1 MRLVRLGALAIVL
14 SLAVAQPAA
23 AIGPG
28 QSGDHA
34 PLYSRSLGDSLA
46 AGVQPIGDPANLYRT
61 DQGYADQLFAMAREW
76 HPNLEL
82 VKLGCP
88 GETTG
93 TMIDGG
99 ICAYDHGSQLDEAVA
114 FLHAHGK
121 FVAFVS
127 IDIGFN
133 DFPCQTGLEC
143 LPPGAAT
150 IGRNLPTILGALRE
164 AAGPETPIV
173 GATIY
178 DPFLAY
184 WLTGPE
190 GQALAQ
196 LSVSAAIVPLNQML
210 TGIYG
215 AAGMPVADVEGAF
228 STTDFTTMVQLPPF
242 GEVPLNVARLCQWTW
257 VCAPAPLGPDNHA
270 NVAGYHAMAEA
281 FAAVLKPGP

>member
-34 PLYSRSLGDSLA
+34 PLYYLSLGDSLA

-99 ICAYDHGSQLDEAVA
+99 ICAYDHGSQLDEAVN

-196 LSVSAAIVPLNQML
+196 LSVSAAIVPLNRML

-215 AAGMPVADVEGAF
+215 QAGMPVADVEGAF
-228 STTDFTTMVQLPPF
+228 STTDFTTMVPLPPL
-242 GEVPLNVARLCQWTW
+242 GNVPLNVARLCQWTW

-270 NVAGYHAMAEA
+270 NALGYHAMAEA
-281 FAAVLKPGP
+281 FAAVLRPRA

>member
-1 MRLVRLGALAIVL
+1 MRLIRLGVLALVS

-28 QSGDHA
+28 SSGDHA
-34 PLYSRSLGDSLA
+34 PLYYLSLGDSLA

-61 DQGYADQLFAMAREW
+61 DEGYADQLYAMAREW
-76 HPNLEL
+76 YPNLRL

-88 GETTG
+88 GETTA

-99 ICAYDHGSQLDEAVA
+99 ICAYKHGSQLDEAVA

-127 IDIGFN
+127 IDIGSN
-133 DFPCQTGLEC
+133 DFPCQTGLSC
-143 LPPGAAT
+143 LTPGAST
-150 IGRNLPTILGALRE
+150 IAQNLPTILGALRG
-164 AAGPETPIV
+164 AARPETPIV

-190 GQALAQ
+190 GQAFAQ
-196 LSVSAAIVPLNQML
+196 LSVFAAIVPLNGL
-210 TGIYG
+210 LAKIYG
-215 AAGMPVADVEGAF
+215 DAGMPVADVQGAF
-228 STTDFTTMVQLPPF
+228 STTDFTTMVPLPPF
-242 GEVPLNVARLCQWTW
+242 GLVPLNVVRLCQWTW
-257 VCAPAPLGPDNHA
+257 VCAPAPNNHA
-270 NVAGYHAMAEA
+270 NAAGYHAMAEA
-281 FAAVLKPGP
+281 FAAVLRPHV

>member
-14 SLAVAQPAA
+14 SLAIAQPAA

-34 PLYSRSLGDSLA
+34 PLYYLSLGDSLA
-46 AGVQPIGDPANLYRT
+46 AGVQPIGVSANLYRS

-76 HPNLEL
+76 YPNLEL

-99 ICAYDHGSQLDEAVA
+99 ICAYDHGSQLDEAVS

-190 GQALAQ
+190 GQALAR
-196 LSVSAAIVPLNQML
+196 LSVAAAIVPLNQML
-210 TGIYG
+210 TGIYSQ
-215 AAGMPVADVEGAF
+215 AGMPVADVEGAF
-228 STTDFTTMVQLPPF
+228 STTDFTTMEPLPPF
-242 GEVPLNVARLCQWTW
+242 GEVPRNVARLCQWTW
-257 VCAPAPLGPDNHA
+257 VCAPAPFGPDNHA
-270 NVAGYHAMAEA
+270 NALGYHAMAEA
-281 FAAVLKPGP
+281 FAAVLRPRT

>member
-1 MRLVRLGALAIVL
+1 V
-14 SLAVAQPAA
+14 STLAVAQPAA

-28 QSGDHA
+28 SSGDHA
-34 PLYSRSLGDSLA
+34 PLYYLSLGDSLA
-46 AGVQPIGDPANLYRT
+46 AGVQPTGDPANLYRT
-61 DQGYADQLFAMAREW
+61 DEGYADQLYAMAREW
-76 HPNLEL
+76 YPNLRL

-88 GETTG
+88 GETTA

-99 ICAYDHGSQLDEAVA
+99 ICAYAHGSQLDEAKA

-127 IDIGFN
+127 IDIGSN

-150 IGRNLPTILGALRE
+150 IAQNLPTILATLRA
-164 AAGPETPIV
+164 AAGPRTPIA

-196 LSVSAAIVPLNQML
+196 LSVAAAIVPLNGLL
-210 TGIYG
+210 TKTYG
-215 AAGMPVADVEGAF
+215 DAGMPVADVQGAF
-228 STTDFTTMVQLPPF
+228 STTDFATMVPLPPF
-242 GEVPLNVARLCQWTW
+242 GLVPLNVVRLCQWTW
-257 VCAPAPLGPDNHA
+257 VCAPTPLGPDNHA
-270 NVAGYHAMAEA
+270 NAAGYHAMAEA
-281 FAAVLKPGP
+281 FATVLKP

>member
-1 MRLVRLGALAIVL
+1 MRLVRFGALALVL
-14 SLAVAQPAA
+14 SLAFAQPAA

-28 QSGDHA
+28 RSGDHA
-34 PLYSRSLGDSLA
+34 PLYYLSLGDSLA

-76 HPNLEL
+76 YPNLRL

-99 ICAYDHGSQLDEAVA
+99 ICAYDHGSQLDEAVR

-133 DFPCQTGLEC
+133 DFPCQTDVKC
-143 LPPGAAT
+143 LDPGVAT
-150 IGRNLPTILGALRE
+150 IGGNLPTILGALRE

-184 WLTGPE
+184 WLRGPE

-196 LSVSAAIVPLNQML
+196 LSVPAAIVPLNGML

-215 AAGMPVADVEGAF
+215 KAGMPVADVEGAF
-228 STTDFTTMVQLPPF
+228 STTDFTTMEPLAPF

-257 VCAPAPLGPDNHA
+257 LCAPAPFGPDNHA
-270 NVAGYHAMAEA
+270 NALGYHAMAEA
-281 FAAVLKPGP
+281 FAAVLQPRG

>member
-1 MRLVRLGALAIVL
+1 MRLIRLGALAMIL
-14 SLAVAQPAA
+14 ALAVAQPAA

-28 QSGDHA
+28 RSGDHA
-34 PLYSRSLGDSLA
+34 PLYYLSLGDSLA

-61 DQGYADQLFAMAREW
+61 DEGYADQLYAMARDW
-76 HPNLEL
+76 YPNLRL

-88 GETTG
+88 GETTA

-127 IDIGFN
+127 IDIGSN
-133 DFPCQTGLEC
+133 DFPCQTGLSC

-150 IGRNLPTILGALRE
+150 IAQNLPAILGALRE
-164 AAGPETPIV
+164 AARPETPIV

-184 WLTGPE
+184 WLNGPE
-190 GQALAQ
+190 GQALAR
-196 LSVSAAIVPLNQML
+196 LSVSEAIVPLNRLL

-215 AAGMPVADVEGAF
+215 GAGMPVADVEGAF
-228 STTDFTTMVQLPPF
+228 STTDFTTMVPLPLLDN
-242 GEVPLNVARLCQWTW
+242 VPLNVVRLCQWTW
-257 VCAPAPLGPDNHA
+257 VCAPAPFGPDNHA
-270 NVAGYHAMAEA
+270 NALGYHAMAEA
-281 FAAVLKPGP
+281 FAAVLKPSA

>member
-34 PLYSRSLGDSLA
+34 PLYYLSLGDSLA

-99 ICAYDHGSQLDEAVA
+99 ICAYDHGSQLDEAVN

-121 FVAFVS
+121 YVAFVS

-196 LSVSAAIVPLNQML
+196 LSVSAAIVPLNRML

-215 AAGMPVADVEGAF
+215 QAGMPVADVEGAF
-228 STTDFTTMVQLPPF
+228 STTDFTTLVPLPPL
-242 GEVPLNVARLCQWTW
+242 GNVPLNVVRLCQWTW

-270 NVAGYHAMAEA
+270 NALGYHAMAEA
-281 FAAVLKPGP
+281 FAAVLRPRA

>member
-34 PLYSRSLGDSLA
+34 PLYYLSLGDSLA

-76 HPNLEL
+76 HPSLEL

-99 ICAYDHGSQLDEAVA
+99 ICAYDHGSQLDEAVN

-121 FVAFVS
+121 YVAFVS

-196 LSVSAAIVPLNQML
+196 LSVSAAIVPLNRML

-215 AAGMPVADVEGAF
+215 QAGMPVADVEGAF
-228 STTDFTTMVQLPPF
+228 STTDFTTLVPLPPF

-270 NVAGYHAMAEA
+270 NALGYHAMAEA
-281 FAAVLKPGP
+281 FAAVLRPRA

>member
-1 MRLVRLGALAIVL
+1 MRLLRLGALALV
-14 SLAVAQPAA
+14 STLAVTQPAA

-28 QSGDHA
+28 SSGDHA
-34 PLYSRSLGDSLA
+34 PIYYLSLGDSLA

-61 DQGYADQLFAMAREW
+61 DEGYADQLYAMARESY
-76 HPNLEL
+76 PNLRL

-88 GETTG
+88 GETTA

-99 ICAYDHGSQLDEAVA
+99 ICAYKHGSQLDEAVA

-127 IDIGFN
+127 IDIGSN
-133 DFPCQTGLEC
+133 DFPCQTGLSC

-150 IGRNLPTILGALRE
+150 IAQNLPTILGALRG
-164 AAGPETPIV
+164 AARPETPIV

-196 LSVSAAIVPLNQML
+196 LSVAAAIVPLNGLL
-210 TGIYG
+210 TKIYSE
-215 AAGMPVADVEGAF
+215 AGMLVADVQGAF
-228 STTDFTTMVQLPPF
+228 STTDFATMVPMPPF
-242 GEVPLNVARLCQWTW
+242 GLVPLNVVRLCQWTW
-257 VCAPAPLGPDNHA
+257 VCAPQPLGPDNHA
-270 NVAGYHAMAEA
+270 NAAGYRAIAEA
-281 FAAVLKPGP
+281 FAAVLKP

>member
-1 MRLVRLGALAIVL
+1 MRLIRLGALAMIL
-14 SLAVAQPAA
+14 SLAAAQPAL

-28 QSGDHA
+28 RSGDHA
-34 PLYSRSLGDSLA
+34 PLYYLSLGDSLA
-46 AGVQPIGDPANLYRT
+46 AGVQPIGDPANLHRT
-61 DQGYADQLFAMAREW
+61 DQGYAEQLFAMAREW
-76 HPNLEL
+76 YPNLTL

-99 ICAYDHGSQLDEAVA
+99 ICTYDHGSQLDEAVA

-127 IDIGFN
+127 IDIGSN
-133 DFPCQTGLEC
+133 DFPCQTGLSC

-150 IGRNLPTILGALRE
+150 IGQNLPTILGALRE

-190 GQALAQ
+190 GQALAR
-196 LSVSAAIVPLNQML
+196 LSVAAAIVPLNQLL

-228 STTDFTTMVQLPPF
+228 STTDFTTMVPLPPF

-257 VCAPAPLGPDNHA
+257 VCAPGPLGPDNHA
-270 NVAGYHAMAEA
+270 NAAGYHAMAEA
-281 FAAVLKPGP
+281 FAVVLKP